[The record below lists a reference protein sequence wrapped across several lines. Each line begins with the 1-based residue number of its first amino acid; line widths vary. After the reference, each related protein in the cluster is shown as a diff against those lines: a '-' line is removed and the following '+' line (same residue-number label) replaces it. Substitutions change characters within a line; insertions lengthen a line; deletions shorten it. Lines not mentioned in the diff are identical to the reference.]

1 MKITRE
7 IVIAKLE
14 EWSDSDFYGAHCVW
28 SENEDSSDTFYEF
41 CFKVAARNL
50 QFQQLVGI
58 DIDISSF

>member
-1 MKITRE
+1 MKISRE
-7 IVIAKLE
+7 TVIAKLE

-28 SENEDSSDTFYEF
+28 SETNDSPDTFYEF

-58 DIDISSF
+58 DIDTSGF